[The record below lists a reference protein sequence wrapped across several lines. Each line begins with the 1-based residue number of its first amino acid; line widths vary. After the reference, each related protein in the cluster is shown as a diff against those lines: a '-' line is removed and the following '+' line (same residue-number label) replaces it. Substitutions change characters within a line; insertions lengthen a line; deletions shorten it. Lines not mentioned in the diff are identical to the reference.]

1 MIEVRTTE
9 GRAGAGT
16 MQTGVAEAVS
26 ANLSKFETRRD
37 TRNTH

>member
-16 MQTGVAEAVS
+16 IQTGVAEAVR
-26 ANLSKFETRRD
+26 FELTRGV
-37 TRNTH
+37 NP